1 VPKKGVSGVM
11 WRFKHYFRKLIRQKN
26 AVPRLLITLLLLTV
40 ITVFVYLSMTAFQN
54 WVRDGIPEHW
64 AFDPNSPE
72 NVAFVE
78 QWLRVPV
85 NAEQAQEDIWYFFEA
100 LRNTYVAYAYFGG
113 DDVFLPIRD
122 EMITML
128 AGVEHEIRPV
138 EFERFIGAQLASVI
152 GDEEFFIGSVSLGNA
167 RSFISQVPEL
177 AYDRTDAGFQNRDT
191 GKRLVSMEEYC
202 IETAMQIHIDSAGEI
217 FYRPV
222 FHESVVVGGA
232 GLTFVYEDG
241 SEVVHRFT
249 PYRYNPPGFSF
260 EIPTLEYLYGIPVV
274 RVRGF
279 GWDGHEN
286 SRNRDHALAFLA
298 TAEELRDEPVLIV
311 DLRRHIGGCRIMPLR
326 WFYALTGELVPTN
339 FVGLQIDVDFTSE
352 LSFYD
357 NNYVNAPEVEAFFL
371 GFESFAQGY
380 NVFFNRPDRI
390 IDNEQIIIVLTDR
403 HSRLAP
409 EIFVDLAM
417 NMSNTLVIGNATAG
431 ASRFGGFDD
440 PSFLPNS
447 NIAFGFSQ
455 TMYIWPEGYY
465 THGFGIRPDIWVGGD
480 SLTAALALLRNAG
493 LGDNDDMNTV
503 STSSTSGISTALND
517 SVFITPS
524 NLDDLLQIALERRQG
539 ITKPNHDALL
549 ELLE

>member
-1 VPKKGVSGVM
+1 M
-11 WRFKHYFRKLIRQKN
+11 WRFKHYFRKLLSKKN
-26 AVPRLLITLLLLTV
+26 AIPRLLMTLLLLTV

-54 WVRDGIPEHW
+54 WVLDGMLEYW
-64 AFDPNSPE
+64 AFDPHDPE
-72 NVAFVE
+72 NVAFVA

-85 NAEQAQEDIWYFFEA
+85 TAEQAQDDIWYFFEA

-113 DDVFLPIRD
+113 DEVFLPIRD
-122 EMITML
+122 EMIAML
-128 AGVEHEIRPV
+128 TDVEHEIRPI
-138 EFERFIGAQLASVI
+138 EFERFIVAQLASVI
-152 GDEEFFIGSVSLGNA
+152 DDEEFFIGGTSLGRA
-167 RSFISQVPEL
+167 RSFISQVPDL
-177 AYDRTDAGFQNRDT
+177 AYDKAEAGFRNRDT
-191 GKRLVSMEEYC
+191 GRYLVSMEEYN
-202 IETAMQIHIDSAGEI
+202 IEAAMQIHIDNAGDI

-222 FHESVVVGGA
+222 FLESVVVGGA
-232 GLTFVYEDG
+232 GLTFVYDDG
-241 SEVVHRFT
+241 SEVIHRFT

-260 EIPTLEYLYGIPVV
+260 EMPTLEYLYGIPVV

-286 SRNRDHALAFLA
+286 SRNREHALAFLD

-311 DLRRHIGGCRIMPLR
+311 DLRRHIGGCYLMPFR

-339 FVGLQIDVDFTSE
+339 FVGLNITVENESE

-357 NNYVNAPEVEAFFL
+357 NNYVNAPEVEAFFRDV
-371 GFESFAQGY
+371 ESFAQGY
-380 NVFFNRPDRI
+380 NVFFNLPDRI
-390 IDNEQIIIVLTDR
+390 IDNQQIIIILTDR
-403 HSRLAP
+403 HSGFAP
-409 EIFVDLAM
+409 EVFVDLAM
-417 NMSNTLVIGNATAG
+417 NMSNTLIIGNATAG

-455 TMYIWPEGYY
+455 TMFIWPENYY

-480 SLTAALALLRNAG
+480 PLTAALALLRNAG
-493 LGDNDDMNTV
+493 LGDNGDMNTV
-503 STSSTSGISTALND
+503 GTSSTSGINTALND

-539 ITKPNHDALL
+539 ITKPSHDALL